1 LAQGETTR
9 SRLSSLRQFWDRNLD
24 PRRRAVIGGIFI
36 AMALLTLISGGFDN
50 VTLGGAGMS
59 TYIALVVTLI
69 LARRG
74 FYADRLSVFVDRDG
88 ERVEVRQKVR
98 PVLKTDRVQ
107 PLHNPETMTGDEAL
121 EYYMPLTRVIGIVH
135 EGQVRAYPLAVLSY
149 REVVHDLVGDAP
161 LAVTWSPFCYTARV
175 FRISSDSEKHF
186 VPQFGF
192 TGRVLINSPVMYDVQ
207 SGVRWIQY
215 QGAPLE
221 GPDSGTRLSEI
232 PSINT
237 TLGAW
242 LDAYPESDVVSDRVA
257 PTQDLFD
264 NYYAGGRAGMHRAPH
279 RDARWPAK
287 EIVAGVDIEG
297 DACAFPMSWLQ
308 IEAVVNE
315 IVGGTPLVVAYEQGS
330 ASVVAFRAQ
339 TSSGRA
345 LTFETEEWDEE
356 EEDASLDEFGE
367 ELREE
372 TEDIVDED
380 ESEAELEAEVD
391 DESDDDD
398 WEDEEDLDYEPM
410 MIYDVETESRWHA
423 TNGTCVEG
431 ELKGEQ
437 LEPVAAGLSFWF
449 AWTNFHPSTRLPPR
463 PDLSGLMPDSKK
475 PEKPEADEQ

>member
-1 LAQGETTR
+1 M
-9 SRLSSLRQFWDRNLD
+9 RQFWDHDLD
-24 PRRRAVIGGIFI
+24 PRRRAIIGGIFV
-36 AMALLTLISGGFDN
+36 AMALLTLISGGFEN

-88 ERVEVRQKVR
+88 ERVEVRHKVR
-98 PVLKTDRVQ
+98 PVLKIDRVQ

-121 EYYMPLTRVIGIVH
+121 EYYTPLTRVIGIVH
-135 EGQVRAYPLAVLSY
+135 EGQVRAYPLATLSY
-149 REVVHDLVGDAP
+149 REVVHDLVGDVP

-175 FRISSDSEKHF
+175 FLGSSDSEMHF

-192 TGRVLINSPVMYDVQ
+192 TGRVLVNSPVMYDVR

-221 GPDSGTRLSEI
+221 GPDAGTRLPEI
-232 PSINT
+232 PSLNT

-242 LDAYPESDVVSDRVA
+242 LNAYPESDVISDSVA

-264 NYYAGGRAGMHRAPH
+264 NYYAGGRAGMHRPPH

-308 IEAVVNE
+308 IEPVVNE
-315 IVGGTPLVVAYEQGS
+315 TVGGTPLVVAYEQGS
-330 ASVVAFRAQ
+330 ASVVAFCAQ
-339 TSSGRA
+339 ISNGQT
-345 LTFETEEWDEE
+345 LTFETEEWD
-356 EEDASLDEFGE
+356 D
-367 ELREE
+367 
-372 TEDIVDED
+372 DED
-380 ESEAELEAEVD
+380 ESTDVPVEEIDDIVGKYQSEAEID
-391 DESDDDD
+391 DESYDED
-398 WEDEEDLDYEPM
+398 WEDEEGPEYEPM
-410 MIYDVETESRWHA
+410 MIYDIETESRWHA
-423 TNGTCVEG
+423 TNGLCVEG

-437 LEPVAAGLSFWF
+437 LEPVVAGLSFWF

-463 PDLSGLMPDSKK
+463 PDLSGLMPAKK
-475 PEKPEADEQ
+475 PENNQK

>member
-1 LAQGETTR
+1 M
-9 SRLSSLRQFWDRNLD
+9 RQYWDRNLD
-24 PRRRAVIGGIFI
+24 PRRRAIIGGIFI
-36 AMALLTLISGGFDN
+36 AMALLTLISRGFEN
-50 VTLGGAGMS
+50 LTLGGAGMS
-59 TYIALVVTLI
+59 TYIALVVTMI

-74 FYADRLSVFVDRDG
+74 FYADRLSIYVDRDG

-121 EYYMPLTRVIGIVH
+121 EYYTPLTRVIGIVH

-149 REVVHDLVGDAP
+149 REVIHDLVGDAP

-175 FRISSDSEKHF
+175 FVISSDSEMHF

-192 TGRVLINSPVMYDVQ
+192 TGRVLINSPVMYDVR

-215 QGAPLE
+215 HGAPLE
-221 GPDSGTRLSEI
+221 GPDAGTRLPEI
-232 PSINT
+232 PSLNT
-237 TLGAW
+237 TLRAW

-264 NYYAGGRAGMHRAPH
+264 NYYVSGRAGMHRAPH

-308 IEAVVNE
+308 IEPVVNE

-339 TSSGRA
+339 TASGRT
-345 LTFETEEWDEE
+345 LTFETEEWDEDE
-356 EEDASLDEFGE
+356 KEEDESTDVLEDEI
-367 ELREE
+367 
-372 TEDIVDED
+372 DDVDDED
-380 ESEAELEAEVD
+380 ESEAELD
-391 DESDDDD
+391 DGSEDGDDWED
-398 WEDEEDLDYEPM
+398 WEDEEELEYEPM
-410 MIYDVETESRWHA
+410 MIFDIETESRWHA

-437 LEPVAAGLSFWF
+437 LEPVVAGLSFWF

-475 PEKPEADEQ
+475 SEKPEADEE

>member
-1 LAQGETTR
+1 MAQGETTG
-9 SRLSSLRQFWDRNLD
+9 SRLNSMRQFWDHNLD
-24 PRRRAVIGGIFI
+24 PRRRAIIGGIFI
-36 AMALLTLISGGFDN
+36 AMALLTLISGGFEN

-107 PLHNPETMTGDEAL
+107 PLHNPETMTGDMAL
-121 EYYMPLTRVIGIVH
+121 EYYTRLTRVIGIVH
-135 EGQVRAYPLAVLSY
+135 EGQVRAYPLAALSY

-175 FRISSDSEKHF
+175 FLVSSDPEMHF

-192 TGRVLINSPVMYDVQ
+192 TGRVLINSPVMYDVR
-207 SGVRWIQY
+207 SRVRWIQY

-221 GPDSGTRLSEI
+221 GPNAGTRLPEI
-232 PSINT
+232 PSLNT

-242 LDAYPESDVVSDRVA
+242 LNAYPESDVISDSVA

-308 IEAVVNE
+308 IEPVVNE
-315 IVGGTPLVVAYEQGS
+315 TVGGTPLVVAYEQGS
-330 ASVVAFRAQ
+330 ASVMAFRAQ
-339 TSSGRA
+339 TSNGQT
-345 LTFETEEWDEE
+345 LTFETEEWDDDEDEE
-356 EEDASLDEFGE
+356 NDESTDVFGDE
-367 ELREE
+367 ID
-372 TEDIVDED
+372 DIVDED
-380 ESEAELEAEVD
+380 ESQAELD
-391 DESDDDD
+391 DESDDEG
-398 WEDEEDLDYEPM
+398 WEDEEDLEYEPM

-423 TNGTCVEG
+423 TNGMCVEG

-437 LEPVAAGLSFWF
+437 LEPVVAGLSFWF

-475 PEKPEADEQ
+475 PENDEK

>member
-1 LAQGETTR
+1 MAQGETTG
-9 SRLSSLRQFWDRNLD
+9 SRLGTVRQYWDRNLD
-24 PRRRAVIGGIFI
+24 PRRRAIIGGIFI
-36 AMALLTLISGGFDN
+36 AMALLTLISGGFEN

-74 FYADRLSVFVDRDG
+74 FYADRLSIFVDRDG
-88 ERVEVRQKVR
+88 ERVEVRQKIR

-121 EYYMPLTRVIGIVH
+121 EYYTPLTRVIGIVH

-149 REVVHDLVGDAP
+149 REVIHDLVGDTP

-175 FRISSDSEKHF
+175 FLISSDSEMHF

-192 TGRVLINSPVMYDVQ
+192 TGRVLINSPVMYDAR

-221 GPDSGTRLSEI
+221 GPDVGTRLPEI
-232 PSINT
+232 PSLNT

-242 LDAYPESDVVSDRVA
+242 LDAYPESDVISDRVA

-264 NYYAGGRAGMHRAPH
+264 NYYAGSRAGMHRAPH

-315 IVGGTPLVVAYEQGS
+315 TVGGAPLVVAYEQGS
-330 ASVVAFRAQ
+330 ASVVVFRAQ
-339 TSSGRA
+339 TSSGRT
-345 LTFETEEWDEE
+345 LTFETEEWEEDDDDEE
-356 EEDASLDEFGE
+356 GESAGELGDEID
-367 ELREE
+367 
-372 TEDIVDED
+372 DIDD
-380 ESEAELEAEVD
+380 ESETELDNELAY
-391 DESDDDD
+391 DDDD
-398 WEDEEDLDYEPM
+398 WEDEEELEYEPM
-410 MIYDVETESRWHA
+410 MIYDIETESRWHA

-437 LEPVAAGLSFWF
+437 LEPVVAGLSFWF

-475 PEKPEADEQ
+475 TDQPENDEE

>member
-1 LAQGETTR
+1 
-9 SRLSSLRQFWDRNLD
+9 
-24 PRRRAVIGGIFI
+24 
-36 AMALLTLISGGFDN
+36 
-50 VTLGGAGMS
+50 
-59 TYIALVVTLI
+59 
-69 LARRG
+69 
-74 FYADRLSVFVDRDG
+74 
-88 ERVEVRQKVR
+88 
-98 PVLKTDRVQ
+98 
-107 PLHNPETMTGDEAL
+107 
-121 EYYMPLTRVIGIVH
+121 
-135 EGQVRAYPLAVLSY
+135 
-149 REVVHDLVGDAP
+149 
-161 LAVTWSPFCYTARV
+161 
-175 FRISSDSEKHF
+175 
-186 VPQFGF
+186 
-192 TGRVLINSPVMYDVQ
+192 
-207 SGVRWIQY
+207 
-215 QGAPLE
+215 
-221 GPDSGTRLSEI
+221 
-232 PSINT
+232 
-237 TLGAW
+237 
-242 LDAYPESDVVSDRVA
+242 
-257 PTQDLFD
+257 
-264 NYYAGGRAGMHRAPH
+264 
-279 RDARWPAK
+279 
-287 EIVAGVDIEG
+287 
-297 DACAFPMSWLQ
+297 MSWLQ

>member
-1 LAQGETTR
+1 MAQGETTG
-9 SRLSSLRQFWDRNLD
+9 SRLNSMRQFWDHNLD
-24 PRRRAVIGGIFI
+24 PRRRAIIGGIFI
-36 AMALLTLISGGFDN
+36 AMALLTLISGGFEN

-88 ERVEVRQKVR
+88 ERVEVRQKAR
-98 PVLKTDRVQ
+98 PVLKADRVQ
-107 PLHNPETMTGDEAL
+107 PLHNPETMTSDEAL
-121 EYYMPLTRVIGIVH
+121 EYYTPLTRVIGIVY

-149 REVVHDLVGDAP
+149 REVVLDSVGDAP

-175 FRISSDSEKHF
+175 FLVSSDSERHF

-192 TGRVLINSPVMYDVQ
+192 TGRVLINSPVMYDVR
-207 SGVRWIQY
+207 SRVRWIQY

-221 GPDSGTRLSEI
+221 GPNAGTRLPEI
-232 PSINT
+232 PSLNT

-242 LDAYPESDVVSDRVA
+242 LNAYPESDVISDSVA

-308 IEAVVNE
+308 IEPVVNE
-315 IVGGTPLVVAYEQGS
+315 TVGGTPLVVAYEQGS
-330 ASVVAFRAQ
+330 ASVMAFRAQ
-339 TSSGRA
+339 TSNGQT
-345 LTFETEEWDEE
+345 LTFETEEWDDDEDEE
-356 EEDASLDEFGE
+356 NDESTDVFGDE
-367 ELREE
+367 ID
-372 TEDIVDED
+372 DIVDED
-380 ESEAELEAEVD
+380 ESQAELD
-391 DESDDDD
+391 DESDDEG
-398 WEDEEDLDYEPM
+398 WEDEEDLEYEPM

-423 TNGTCVEG
+423 TNGMCVEG

-437 LEPVAAGLSFWF
+437 LEPVVAGLSFWF

-475 PEKPEADEQ
+475 PENDEK

>member
-1 LAQGETTR
+1 MAQGETTG
-9 SRLSSLRQFWDRNLD
+9 SRLNSMRQFWDHNLD
-24 PRRRAVIGGIFI
+24 PRRRAIIGGIFI
-36 AMALLTLISGGFDN
+36 AVALLTLISEGFEN

-88 ERVEVRQKVR
+88 KRVEVRQKVR

-121 EYYMPLTRVIGIVH
+121 EYYTPLTRVIGIVH
-135 EGQVRAYPLAVLSY
+135 EGQARAYPLAALSY

-175 FRISSDSEKHF
+175 FLVSSDSEMHF

-192 TGRVLINSPVMYDVQ
+192 TGRVLINSPVMYDVR

-215 QGAPLE
+215 LGAPLE
-221 GPDSGTRLSEI
+221 GPEAGTRLPEI
-232 PSINT
+232 PSLNT
-237 TLGAW
+237 TIEAW
-242 LDAYPESDVVSDRVA
+242 LNAYPESDVIRDSVA

-287 EIVAGVDIEG
+287 EIVAGVDLDG

-308 IEAVVNE
+308 IEPVVNE
-315 IVGGTPLVVAYEQGS
+315 TVGGTPLVISYEQGS
-330 ASVVAFRAQ
+330 ASVVAFHAQ
-339 TSSGRA
+339 ISNGQT
-345 LTFETEEWDEE
+345 LTFEAEEW
-356 EEDASLDEFGE
+356 ED
-367 ELREE
+367 
-372 TEDIVDED
+372 DED
-380 ESEAELEAEVD
+380 ESNDVFG
-391 DESDDDD
+391 DEINGVV
-398 WEDEEDLDYEPM
+398 DEEDLEYEPV
-410 MIYDVETESRWHA
+410 MIYDIETESRWHA
-423 TNGTCVEG
+423 TNGMCVEG

-475 PEKPEADEQ
+475 PENDEK

>member
-1 LAQGETTR
+1 M
-9 SRLSSLRQFWDRNLD
+9 RQYWDRNLD
-24 PRRRAVIGGIFI
+24 PRRRAIIGGIFI
-36 AMALLTLISGGFDN
+36 AMALLTLISGGFEN
-50 VTLGGAGMS
+50 VTYGGAGMS
-59 TYIALVVTLI
+59 AYIALVVTFI

-88 ERVEVRQKVR
+88 ERIEVRQKVR
-98 PVLKTDRVQ
+98 PVLKADRVQ

-135 EGQVRAYPLAVLSY
+135 KDQIRAYPLAVLSY
-149 REVVHDLVGDAP
+149 REVVHDLVGGDP
-161 LAVTWSPFCYTARV
+161 LTVTWSPFCYTARV
-175 FRISSDSEKHF
+175 FVISSDSEMHF

-192 TGRVLINSPVMYDVQ
+192 TGRVLINSPVMYDAR
-207 SGVRWIQY
+207 SRVRWIQY
-215 QGAPLE
+215 LGAPLE
-221 GPDSGTRLSEI
+221 GPNAGTRLPEI

-242 LDAYPESDVVSDRVA
+242 LDAYPESDVVSDHVA

-308 IEAVVNE
+308 IEPVVNE
-315 IVGGTPLVVAYEQGS
+315 TVGGTPLVVAYEQGS
-330 ASVVAFRAQ
+330 ASVVAFCAQ
-339 TSSGRA
+339 TSSGRT
-345 LTFETEEWDEE
+345 LTFETEEWDEDE
-356 EEDASLDEFGE
+356 DQDEEDESTDVLEDEID
-367 ELREE
+367 
-372 TEDIVDED
+372 DIDDED
-380 ESEAELEAEVD
+380 EPQPELG
-391 DESDDDD
+391 DESDDDADNDWED
-398 WEDEEDLDYEPM
+398 WEDEEELEYEPM

-437 LEPVAAGLSFWF
+437 LEPVVAGLSFWF

-463 PDLSGLMPDSKK
+463 PDLSSLMPDSKK
-475 PEKPEADEQ
+475 PEKAEADEK